1 MNKYFGVGD
10 IVYRID
16 RGNYP
21 IKVFTDDLGL
31 ILEVDTNVL
40 GMGARGYRIQFK
52 DIMVR
57 HKKWWCGS
65 RLTSASTQPMATV
78 RHKKYSDDYGK

>member
-1 MNKYFGVGD
+1 MNKDFRVGD
-10 IVYRID
+10 IVYRIHK
-16 RGNYP
+16 GYEP
-21 IKVFTDDLGL
+21 TKVFTDDLGL
-31 ILEVDTNVL
+31 ILEVDTSML
-40 GMGARGYRIQFK
+40 GMGVRGYRIQFK

-78 RHKKYSDDYGK
+78 RHSAVVDL